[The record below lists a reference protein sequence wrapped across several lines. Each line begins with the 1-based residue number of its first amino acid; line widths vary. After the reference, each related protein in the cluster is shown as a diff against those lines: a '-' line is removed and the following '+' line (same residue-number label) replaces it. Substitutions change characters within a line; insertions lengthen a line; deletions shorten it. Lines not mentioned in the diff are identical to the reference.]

1 MQQGWQAAMRDT
13 IVELLVRLPA
23 TKQLETR
30 SLSSSRLSA
39 YCYAP
44 LMRTVIRPRVLH
56 RGLQQG
62 WQATMENT
70 MVELLVR
77 LPATKQLETRSLS
90 SSRLS
95 AYCYAPL
102 MRTVIRPRVLHRGLQ
117 QGWQAAMR
125 DIMVELLVR
134 LPATK
139 QLETRSLSSS
149 RLSAYCYAPLMRT
162 VIRPRVLHRGL
173 QQGCRQP

>member
-1 MQQGWQAAMRDT
+1 MRDT
-13 IVELLVRLPA
+13 VVELLVRLPA

-30 SLSSSRLSA
+30 SL
-39 YCYAP
+39 C
-44 LMRTVIRPRVLH
+44 
-56 RGLQQG
+56 
-62 WQATMENT
+62 
-70 MVELLVR
+70 
-77 LPATKQLETRSLS
+77 

-125 DIMVELLVR
+125 DTTVELLVR

-139 QLETRSLSSS
+139 QLETR
-149 RLSAYCYAPLMRT
+149 AFA
-162 VIRPRVLHRGL
+162 VLL
-173 QQGCRQP
+173 